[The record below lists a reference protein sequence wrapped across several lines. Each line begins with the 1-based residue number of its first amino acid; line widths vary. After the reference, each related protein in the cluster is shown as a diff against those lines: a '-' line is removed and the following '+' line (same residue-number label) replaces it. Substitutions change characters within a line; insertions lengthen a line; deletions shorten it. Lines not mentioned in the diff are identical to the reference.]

1 MSGKIRNPF
10 DETKLREERKE
21 KEAKKASFED
31 AFKESLIKVLGTRDG
46 KIVFNKLFSDCS
58 LFSSSFDT
66 NALAMA
72 NKEGKKT
79 FGLVVLS
86 YVMTYCPEQYTPI
99 RMISDEYRKL

>member
-1 MSGKIRNPF
+1 MAVKKRNPYDDARLKELADRR
-10 DETKLREERKE
+10 DEEKTALEE
-21 KEAKKASFED
+21 
-31 AFKESLIKVLGTRDG
+31 AFKEALIRVVNTRDG
-46 KIVFNKLFSDCS
+46 KLIFNRLFSDCS

-86 YVMTYCPEQYTPI
+86 YVMTYCPEQYSQI
-99 RMISDEYRKL
+99 RKISDEYRKH

>member
-1 MSGKIRNPF
+1 MSGKRRNPY
-10 DETKLREERKE
+10 DEARIKELESRRDEE
-21 KEAKKASFED
+21 KASLED
-31 AFKESLIKVLGTRDG
+31 AFKEALINVVNTRDG
-46 KIVFNKLFSDCS
+46 KLVFNRLFSDCA

-86 YVMTYCPEQYTPI
+86 YIMTYCPEQYSQI
-99 RMISDEYRKL
+99 RKISDEYRKH

>member
-10 DETKLREERKE
+10 DEAKLKEERQE
-21 KEAKKASFED
+21 REAQKASFDE
-31 AFKESLIKVLGTRDG
+31 AFKESLTRLLGTRDG
-46 KIVFNKLFSDCS
+46 KIVFNKLFSDCA

-86 YVMTYCPEQYTPI
+86 YVMTYCPEQYTEI
-99 RMISDEYRKL
+99 RKISDEYRK